1 MSEKKARG
9 VKSLFF
15 AIVYAHYF
23 YDCILTE
30 FDWKLTKKGRKM
42 KENDRQ

>member
-9 VKSLFF
+9 VKPLVFLL
-15 AIVYAHYF
+15 VYAHYF

-30 FDWKLTKKGRKM
+30 FD
-42 KENDRQ
+42 

>member
-15 AIVYAHYF
+15 AIVYAHYY

-30 FDWKLTKKGRKM
+30 FDWKI
-42 KENDRQ
+42 D

>member
-15 AIVYAHYF
+15 FAIVYAHYY

-30 FDWKLTKKGRKM
+30 FDWKI
-42 KENDRQ
+42 D

>member
-9 VKSLFF
+9 VKPLVFF

-23 YDCILTE
+23 YDCILAE
-30 FDWKLTKKGRKM
+30 FDWKI
-42 KENDRQ
+42 D

>member
-9 VKSLFF
+9 VKPLFF
-15 AIVYAHYF
+15 AYVYAHYF

-30 FDWKLTKKGRKM
+30 FDWKI
-42 KENDRQ
+42 D